1 MKWPDA
7 REVTRHVLWLPCS
20 VPARFRLRGLAKI
33 RLPIMAQGFWPL
45 ARRERRA
52 YPAHGS
58 VRSEQRSQRPKDQAR
73 MGKFILARPL
83 RRRLIQTAADP
94 PPLLSDHEMRAQNF
108 ISRVKHSVR
117 ILKR

>member
-33 RLPIMAQGFWPL
+33 KLPFMAQGFWPL

-73 MGKFILARPL
+73 MGDFILARPL
-83 RRRLIQTAADP
+83 NPATP
-94 PPLLSDHEMRAQNF
+94 PVRFHVFIPLALRIKSVLS
-108 ISRVKHSVR
+108 S
-117 ILKR
+117 